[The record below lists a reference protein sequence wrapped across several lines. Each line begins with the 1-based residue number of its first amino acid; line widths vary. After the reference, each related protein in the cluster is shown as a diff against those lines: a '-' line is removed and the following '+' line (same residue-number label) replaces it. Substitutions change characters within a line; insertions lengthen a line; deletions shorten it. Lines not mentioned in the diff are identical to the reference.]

1 MLGTKG
7 LAILVERKRSD
18 GEQWCQHSCYVLY
31 SLGGL
36 LESDVVGEAT
46 DLAGDPLHALLAL
59 DDGAVDVVH
68 ALDHV
73 GQRVGS

>member
-1 MLGTKG
+1 MNNG
-7 LAILVERKRSD
+7 ANI
-18 GEQWCQHSCYVLY
+18 HAMFLY

-73 GQRVGS
+73 GQRVGSYTRKRRL